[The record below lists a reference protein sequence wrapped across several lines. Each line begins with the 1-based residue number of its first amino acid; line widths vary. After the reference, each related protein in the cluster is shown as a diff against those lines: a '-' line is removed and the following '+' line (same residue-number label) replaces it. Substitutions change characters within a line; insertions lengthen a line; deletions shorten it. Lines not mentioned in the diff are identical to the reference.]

1 MYGKVSLKIKKIY
14 DTRISVIK
22 INKVNNKCNNIIY
35 EQQYKINTF
44 ITLLIK
50 GWKV

>member
-1 MYGKVSLKIKKIY
+1 MKKIY

-22 INKVNNKCNNIIY
+22 INKVYNKCNNIIY
-35 EQQYKINTF
+35 EQQQYKINTF

-50 GWKV
+50 G